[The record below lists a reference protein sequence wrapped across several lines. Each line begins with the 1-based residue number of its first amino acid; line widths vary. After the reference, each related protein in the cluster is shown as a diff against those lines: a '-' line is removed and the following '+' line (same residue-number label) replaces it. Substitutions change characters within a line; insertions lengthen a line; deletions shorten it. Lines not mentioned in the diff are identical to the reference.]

1 MGYHDRAREDEDIF
15 MKRWI
20 SLLISMVSLLP
31 LAAMAQQETD
41 SALLVV
47 TGAYYDESGR
57 VMVTARPAR
66 VELPQGA
73 PREAYRLVEENLSAL
88 DERVHFTARL
98 AGKRLLIIA
107 DYDADGATACTV
119 AVRGLR
125 AAQMQA
131 DGHAHQQTQ
140 QHDADP
146 EAHGRGAPA
155 WPASGGSSS
164 RFTHCM
170 ISSPPRMGTP

>member
-1 MGYHDRAREDEDIF
+1 

-20 SLLISMVSLLP
+20 SLLMSMVSLLP

-73 PREAYRLVEENLSAL
+73 PREAYRLVEENELVFELREDAYIAVPQSIPA
-88 DERVHFTARL
+88 DQAEIARH
-98 AGKRLLIIA
+98 RRWISPCI
-107 DYDADGATACTV
+107 
-119 AVRGLR
+119 
-125 AAQMQA
+125 
-131 DGHAHQQTQ
+131 
-140 QHDADP
+140 
-146 EAHGRGAPA
+146 
-155 WPASGGSSS
+155 S
-164 RFTHCM
+164 M
-170 ISSPPRMGTP
+170 ISSTAWNIRPF

>member
-1 MGYHDRAREDEDIF
+1 MTGRGRTAREDEDIF

-20 SLLISMVSLLP
+20 SLLMSMVSLLP

-73 PREAYRLVEENLSAL
+73 PREA
-88 DERVHFTARL
+88 
-98 AGKRLLIIA
+98 
-107 DYDADGATACTV
+107 
-119 AVRGLR
+119 
-125 AAQMQA
+125 
-131 DGHAHQQTQ
+131 
-140 QHDADP
+140 
-146 EAHGRGAPA
+146 
-155 WPASGGSSS
+155 
-164 RFTHCM
+164 
-170 ISSPPRMGTP
+170 